1 MMKELYFLSVVQ
13 IMQSISTEL
22 AAQFQPHY
30 DYLSRGLIVCLYQAN
45 WTIPLKTTYLMM
57 MLEGL
62 EVEVEK

>member
-30 DYLSRGLIVCLYQAN
+30 DYLGRGLIVCLYQVYLDHYIQN
-45 WTIPLKTTYLMM
+45 NIPDDDVR
-57 MLEGL
+57 GA
-62 EVEVEK
+62 